1 LAGEIRQLEAAMIK
15 DAGPGGGQAGHLA
28 VAAILIVLMLAAMA
42 LIGPLLTPAAPGQ
55 SRLPPLVQV
64 LMAR

>member
-1 LAGEIRQLEAAMIK
+1 MFK

-28 VAAILIVLMLAAMA
+28 VAAILIAVMFVAMS
-42 LIGPLLTPAAPGQ
+42 LIGPLLAPGGPDHAK
-55 SRLPPLVQV
+55 LPPLVQV

>member
-1 LAGEIRQLEAAMIK
+1 MLN
-15 DAGPGGGQAGHLA
+15 DAGPRRGQGGHLA
-28 VAAILIVLMLAAMA
+28 VAAILIVLIVAMMA
-42 LIGPLLTPAAPGQ
+42 LIGPLLSPGLPGE